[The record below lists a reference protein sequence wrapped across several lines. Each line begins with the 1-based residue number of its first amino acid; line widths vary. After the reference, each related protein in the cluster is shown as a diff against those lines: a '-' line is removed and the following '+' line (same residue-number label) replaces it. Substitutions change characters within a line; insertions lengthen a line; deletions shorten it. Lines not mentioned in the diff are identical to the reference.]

1 MAFPFELSADMF
13 IRTFFEICSD
23 RYPSSSKVMA
33 ATEKRFPGLST
44 RQKII
49 IINKFR
55 DAVRALAPSHIYRS
69 IQHRDDVFMAIIEA
83 LEDLEDKLEEE
94 ESLAAEKEND

>member
-1 MAFPFELSADMF
+1 
-13 IRTFFEICSD
+13 
-23 RYPSSSKVMA
+23 MA

-55 DAVRALAPSHIYRS
+55 DAVKSVAPNHIYRS
-69 IQHRDDVFMAIIEA
+69 IQHRDDVFMAVIEA

-94 ESLAAEKEND
+94 ESLLAENENEEAI